1 MTASAASY
9 LPSLEAI
16 RAEKHR
22 RALEAERRRLI
33 EDRDAIRDRC
43 RRLSGFVREAWH
55 VIEPTAALVWNW
67 HLDALCDHL
76 EAITD
81 GRLFPPRLLAN
92 VPPGSSKSLIVSV
105 LWQAWEWGPRG
116 LPSNRFLATAFNEGP
131 VKRDTRKCRDLML
144 SEWYRSL
151 WPDVTL
157 TRTGETSFAN
167 SRTGTREGIAFGSL
181 TSQRGDRLIIDDPH
195 STETAESDAERS
207 RTVRQFQEG
216 ALNRLN
222 DQAKSAIVVIMQR
235 LHEQDVSGA
244 ILKAGMG
251 FTHLCL
257 PMEFEPER
265 RCRTPIGFEDPRT
278 YDGELLDPVRFP
290 REVVERDFKPYA
302 YAWAG
307 QYQQRP
313 VPREGGLFKRH
324 WFEGKFVH
332 AAAAGT
338 VWVRH
343 WDLAA
348 STRTTSARTAGVK
361 LGRQPDGKFVVGHVE
376 KTRQEGAE
384 VRRLIKAIAETDGR
398 EVMISLPQDPG
409 QAGKVQKQDFVA
421 MLGGWNVRAEPE
433 TGDKITRAEP
443 FSAQCEAGNVL
454 IVEGDW
460 NAEYLDE
467 LCLFPGGT
475 FKDQVD
481 ASSGAFGRLVRKP
494 EAPVALFGT
503 YATVGRR

>member
-1 MTASAASY
+1 M
-9 LPSLEAI
+9 
-16 RAEKHR
+16 
-22 RALEAERRRLI
+22 
-33 EDRDAIRDRC
+33 
-43 RRLSGFVREAWH
+43 SGFVREAWH
-55 VIEPTAALVWNW
+55 VIEPTAPLIWNW
-67 HLDALCDHL
+67 HLDALCAHL

-81 GRLFPPRLLAN
+81 GRLTRLLAN

-105 LWQAWEWGPRG
+105 LWQAWEWGPKG
-116 LPSNRFLATAFNEGP
+116 LTSMRYLATAFNEGP

-151 WPDVTL
+151 WPEVVL

-195 STETAESDAERS
+195 STETAESDVERA

-251 FTHLCL
+251 FEHLCL

-265 RCRTPIGFEDPRT
+265 RCRTSIGFEDPRS

-313 VPREGGLFKRH
+313 VPREGGLFKRQ
-324 WFEGKFVH
+324 WFEGKVIT
-332 AAAAGT
+332 AAPPGT
-338 VWVRH
+338 TWVRH

-348 STRTTSARTAGVK
+348 TKRVTSARTAGVK
-361 LGRQPDGKFVVGHVE
+361 MGRTPDGRFVVGHVVKGRE
-376 KTRQEGAE
+376 EGAE
-384 VRRLIKAIAETDGR
+384 VRRLIKATAETDGVAT
-398 EVMISLPQDPG
+398 EISLPQDPG
-409 QAGKVQKQDFVA
+409 QAGKVQSQDFIAQLAGYV
-421 MLGGWNVRAEPE
+421 VRAEPE

-443 FSAQCEAGNVL
+443 FAAQCQAGNVYL
-454 IVEGDW
+454 VEGEWIAD
-460 NAEYLDE
+460 YLDE
-467 LCLFPGGT
+467 LCLFPGGAL
-475 FKDQVD
+475 KDQVD
-481 ASSGAFGRLVRKP
+481 ASSGAFGRLVRRP
-494 EAPVALFGT
+494 EPPVALFGT
-503 YATVGRR
+503 YGLHQGRS